1 MDSGCIYDQ
10 CLHFHCTF
18 SPRCHFVTNYS
29 NSMENHIEE
38 FHEQVK
44 ILENYEYFD
53 NNYDCGK
60 QPFECPNNKI
70 NRHYHCC
77 KCQYSFLNPAEM
89 ETHICRLLIKSS
101 NSTEQKSEI
110 KLFKHH
116 MTESLN
122 DTHKSDG
129 SDDLNKTEEEKV
141 SVVRASGTFFPEN
154 SDPESLNAS
163 QNSSFGLESQL
174 CDRPFCKLKR
184 KSHQHCDL
192 CNQAFSDAAKLEIHM
207 LKHQS
212 TKLGNFMDA
221 ERKRL
226 EENSVELLPIPST
239 SKCENLK
246 RGTNEPQ
253 DLSKASQD
261 TELSGKGGLPF
272 SDSLALQNFH
282 LAQLALQYPFYYQ
295 GMNPFLAAQAF
306 PGLQFPPSLEPQPS
320 TSLKAGS
327 SSNPSHLIP
336 SHFPF
341 PNSLELTKIPP
352 ELLGSMAELQEFNKT
367 QSKRKSDTEHAYEL
381 TNRIKMM
388 KTAKAAAQTAG
399 LKMFKDEPIPTGYL
413 KFRFNEDCNFPN
425 CGYRNHQSHF
435 HCCRQDC
442 FYSFCDKTRFVQ
454 HTARHER
461 LDKLMG
467 DDFKQY
473 RANMR
478 CGVDECAYNKN
489 LGLFVKLKR
498 NI

>member
-1 MDSGCIYDQ
+1 
-10 CLHFHCTF
+10 
-18 SPRCHFVTNYS
+18 
-29 NSMENHIEE
+29 MENHLDE
-38 FHEQVK
+38 FHDQIK

-70 NRHYHCC
+70 NRHFHCGN
-77 KCQYSFLNPAEM
+77 CQYSFLNPAEM

-101 NSTEQKSEI
+101 NASDQRSEI
-110 KLFKHH
+110 KLFKPRLSDVSIN
-116 MTESLN
+116 ES
-122 DTHKSDG
+122 HKSNSDG
-129 SDDLNKTEEEKV
+129 SDDLNKTEDEKV

-163 QNSSFGLESQL
+163 QNSSFGVEPQGL

-207 LKHQS
+207 LKHQV
-212 TKLGNFMDA
+212 TKLGGGNFMDV

-239 SKCENLK
+239 SKQ
-246 RGTNEPQ
+246 RSSEPQ
-253 DLSKASQD
+253 DLSKASQNVEGEAL
-261 TELSGKGGLPF
+261 TGKGMSSPGTF

-295 GMNPFLAAQAF
+295 GMNPFLAAQGF
-306 PGLQFPPSLEPQPS
+306 PGLQFPPAMDPQPS
-320 TSLKAGS
+320 TSLKAG
-327 SSNPSHLIP
+327 PSTTAPHLIP

-352 ELLGSMAELQEFNKT
+352 ELLGPMAELQEFNKN
-367 QSKRKSDTEHAYEL
+367 SKRKSDTEHAYEL

-388 KTAKAAAQTAG
+388 KTVKTAAQAAG

-489 LGLFVKLKR
+489 LGKFKHCLTIILKKYR
-498 NI
+498 VQKI

>member
-1 MDSGCIYDQ
+1 
-10 CLHFHCTF
+10 
-18 SPRCHFVTNYS
+18 
-29 NSMENHIEE
+29 MENHLDE
-38 FHEQVK
+38 FHEQIK

-70 NRHYHCC
+70 NRHFHCG

-101 NSTEQKSEI
+101 NSTDQKSEI
-110 KLFKHH
+110 KLYRPRSSVSEAA
-116 MTESLN
+116 TALN
-122 DTHKSDG
+122 DTPKSNSDG
-129 SDDLNKTEEEKV
+129 SDDLNKTEDEKV

-163 QNSSFGLESQL
+163 QNSSFGVEPPAL

-212 TKLGNFMDA
+212 TKLGGSFMDV

-239 SKCENLK
+239 SKCDNLK
-246 RGTNEPQ
+246 RANEPQ
-253 DLSKASQD
+253 DLSKASQNVD
-261 TELSGKGGLPF
+261 AELLSKGMPSPSSF

-306 PGLQFPPSLEPQPS
+306 PGLQFPPALDPQPS
-320 TSLKAGS
+320 TSLKPGP
-327 SSNPSHLIP
+327 SSNTPHLIP

-352 ELLGSMAELQEFNKT
+352 ELLGPMAELQEFNNKNAN
-367 QSKRKSDTEHAYEL
+367 KRKSETEHAYEL

-388 KTAKAAAQTAG
+388 KTAKTAAQAAG

-489 LGLFVKLKR
+489 LGEIQAKR
-498 NI
+498 YF